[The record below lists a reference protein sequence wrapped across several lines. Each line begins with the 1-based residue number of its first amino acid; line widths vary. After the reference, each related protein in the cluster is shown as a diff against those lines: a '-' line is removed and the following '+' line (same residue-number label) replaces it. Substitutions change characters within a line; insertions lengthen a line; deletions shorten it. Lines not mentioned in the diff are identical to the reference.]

1 MASQCDRILDVLRD
15 GKKHRMEE
23 VHQRVG
29 FCRLNS
35 RISELRDRG
44 HNIVCDKTGGHYTYL
59 LLPAPALT
67 SEGADLVGADR
78 SGVGMPAES
87 SAALLTSGDLERRSG
102 IVPFRAGEPSH
113 PGEKTCGG
121 QGQAGAGNAAKRV
134 SPALSGVQ
142 LTVWSEAAA

>member
-1 MASQCDRILDVLRD
+1 MASQVDRIYEVLRD
-15 GKKHRMEE
+15 GKPHRMEE
-23 VHQRVG
+23 IHQRVG

-44 HNIVCDKTGGHYTYL
+44 HNIVCHKTGGHYTYT

-78 SGVGMPAES
+78 SGVGLPAES
-87 SAALLTSGDLERRSG
+87 SHGSAPTSGVLERRS
-102 IVPFRAGEPSH
+102 ITPLRAGESSH

-121 QGQAGAGNAAKRV
+121 QGPSGHGDAAKRV
-134 SPALSGVQ
+134 SPALNGEQ
-142 LTVWSEAAA
+142 LLIWEAA